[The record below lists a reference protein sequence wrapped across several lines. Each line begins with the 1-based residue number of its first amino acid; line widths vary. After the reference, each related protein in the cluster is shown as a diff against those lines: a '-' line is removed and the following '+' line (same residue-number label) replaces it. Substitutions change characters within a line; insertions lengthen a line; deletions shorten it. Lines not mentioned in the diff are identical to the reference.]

1 MLSFT
6 PITIV
11 IMPIIAVGIA
21 KKKIDKE
28 VIEPST
34 IVHID
39 TNFDHLYKLSTESL
53 SCALNLKLY
62 SLFLSSGIYLLFQ

>member
-1 MLSFT
+1 
-6 PITIV
+6 
-11 IMPIIAVGIA
+11 MPIIAVGIA

-53 SCALNLKLY
+53 SCALNLKL
-62 SLFLSSGIYLLFQ
+62 

>member
-11 IMPIIAVGIA
+11 IMPMIAVGIA
-21 KKKIDKE
+21 KKKIDKD

-39 TNFDHLYKLSTESL
+39 TNFDHLYKPYTESL
-53 SCALNLKLY
+53 SCAFNLKL
-62 SLFLSSGIYLLFQ
+62 SFQLSSSLAF